1 MDVSVAELKE
11 SVLRLEI
18 KTTTTV
24 VIIACKT
31 GLKAEEEL
39 SGLGL
44 VSRLDKR
51 RVDVESNSKKSRQ
64 DFILKVNSML
74 KRLLL
79 AL

>member
-1 MDVSVAELKE
+1 MAELKE

-18 KTTTTV
+18 KTTRI
-24 VIIACKT
+24 IIACKT